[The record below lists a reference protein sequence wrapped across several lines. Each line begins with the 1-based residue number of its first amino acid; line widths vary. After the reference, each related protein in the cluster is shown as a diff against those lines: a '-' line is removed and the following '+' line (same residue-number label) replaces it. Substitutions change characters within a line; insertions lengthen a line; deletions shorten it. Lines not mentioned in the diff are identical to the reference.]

1 MEKLIFFHFF
11 LVFIFLFVYLSNNFK
26 VMIKFLKRKI
36 KRRRVKKKLLELK
49 NFYDIVDPGR
59 LADINDCKFIFRN
72 VLRHINSIYEIAPL
86 SSHRIVENKKLGIFI
101 ILDDKKITIIN
112 HVCYYSNIP
121 LSDRE
126 WKKMINMY
134 DNKVQENRMKRIDQM
149 KSQVE
154 YSLSK
159 LKNKILIK
167 TKNPSLE

>member
-1 MEKLIFFHFF
+1 
-11 LVFIFLFVYLSNNFK
+11 
-26 VMIKFLKRKI
+26 MIKYIKKKLKR
-36 KRRRVKKKLLELK
+36 RAVKKKLLELK
-49 NFYDIVDPGR
+49 NLYDVVDPGR

-72 VLRHINSIYEIAPL
+72 ILRHTNSVYEIAPL
-86 SSHRIVENKKLGIFI
+86 SDHRIIENKKLGIFI

-121 LSDRE
+121 LTDRE
-126 WKKMINMY
+126 WKKMISMY
-134 DNKVQENRMKRIDQM
+134 DNKVQINRMQRIEQM

-167 TKNPSLE
+167 SKTPTVE

>member
-11 LVFIFLFVYLSNNFK
+11 LVIIFLFIYLHNNFK
-26 VMIKFLKRKI
+26 IMIKYIKRKLKRRVV
-36 KRRRVKKKLLELK
+36 KRRLLKLK
-49 NFYDIVDPGR
+49 NFYDIVDPGA
-59 LADINDCKFIFRN
+59 LADVDDCKFIFRN
-72 VLRHINSIYEIAPL
+72 VLRHSNSIYEIAPL
-86 SSHRIVENKKLGIFI
+86 SEHRIIENKKLGVFV

-121 LSDRE
+121 LSDRD
-126 WKKMINMY
+126 WKKLIKMY
-134 DNKVQENRMKRIDQM
+134 DNKVQVNRMKRIEQM

-167 TKNPSLE
+167 TKPPTTE